1 MIFKDVPFNNN
12 RGVYACFDQRYRII
26 YFSKDSLRML
36 KNGSKMND
44 YLKKIDKLLT
54 NRSLAKMGVRLA
66 KTDRE

>member
-1 MIFKDVPFNNN
+1 
-12 RGVYACFDQRYRII
+12 
-26 YFSKDSLRML
+26 ML